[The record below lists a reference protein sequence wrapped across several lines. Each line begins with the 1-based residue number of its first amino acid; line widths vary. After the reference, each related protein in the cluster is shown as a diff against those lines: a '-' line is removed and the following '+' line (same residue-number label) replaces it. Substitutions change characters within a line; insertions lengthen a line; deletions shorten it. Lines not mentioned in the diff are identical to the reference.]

1 MANAYGKMKKN
12 NYLVKS
18 NYFIEASYKLSL
30 QEQRITYI
38 LTTKIEKNDE
48 EFKPYR
54 FGQKEISNILKNH
67 KFTMAELIKT
77 IDSLRNKELVIR
89 KENSVLT
96 TKWLS
101 SAEYFDDGTMELCFD
116 TKLKPYL
123 LQLKDKF
130 TSLDFDNAI
139 KFKSTYSIRMYE
151 LLKQYKSIGER
162 VLEIKDLREKFCI
175 GEDEYERYNDF
186 KRKIIIQAQNEIN
199 KNTEINF
206 DYEEIKKGK
215 KIVAIKF
222 NINSKTCES
231 EKELQ
236 KKEEVKPLVK
246 AQYEV
251 KAEAEEIAVTIDTIP
266 EDLINKVRSIIK
278 IELSDDEFKDIIVA
292 AKYDLELL
300 QRNYNYMLTQ
310 KDIRNTRIWLL
321 NAVKE
326 DYAKDIKGY
335 KKGAGSG
342 ILQDSKRIYSEAE
355 IEEIAQNS
363 TRRIKEEE
371 DADVNRSCENCI
383 ANRKGKCMFKESME
397 NGFCDSFR
405 NEKVG

>member
-1 MANAYGKMKKN
+1 MANAYGKIKKN
-12 NYLVKS
+12 NYVVKS

-30 QEQRITYI
+30 QEHRITYI
-38 LTTKIEKNDE
+38 LTTKIEKNDDK
-48 EFKPYR
+48 FKPYR
-54 FGQKEISNILKNH
+54 FNQKEISNILKNH
-67 KFTMAELIKT
+67 KFTMSELIKT

-89 KENSVLT
+89 KESSVLT

-162 VLEIKDLREKFCI
+162 VLEIDDLREKFCI
-175 GEDEYERYNDF
+175 GENEYERYNDF

-222 NINSKTCES
+222 KINSKLN
-231 EKELQ
+231 EKELTRNEDGDDLAVT
-236 KKEEVKPLVK
+236 KVK
-246 AQYEV
+246 AQVSEV
-251 KAEAEEIAVTIDTIP
+251 AMSIAAIPQEIIDRAR
-266 EDLINKVRSIIK
+266 DIIK
-278 IELSDDEFKDIIVA
+278 IELSESEVKDIIVA
-292 AKYDLELL
+292 AKGDLELI
-300 QRNYNYMLTQ
+300 QSNYNYMLTQ
-310 KDIRNTRIWLL
+310 KDIRNSQSWIL
-321 NAVKE
+321 NAIRE
-326 DYAKDIKGY
+326 DYAKGIKSY
-335 KKGAGSG
+335 KKSPSIRPGDS
-342 ILQDSKRIYSEAE
+342 SKRIYSEKE
-355 IEEIAQNS
+355 LEDIVFRGNS
-363 TRRIKEEE
+363 
-371 DADVNRSCENCI
+371 DAKVDVNVNRSCENCA
-383 ANRKGKCMFKESME
+383 ANRKGKCKFDESME
-397 NGFCDSFR
+397 NSVCDSWR
-405 NEKVG
+405 YDKVV

>member
-1 MANAYGKMKKN
+1 MANAYGKIKKN

-30 QEQRITYI
+30 QEHRITYI

-54 FGQKEISNILKNH
+54 FSSKEITNILKNH

-89 KENSVLT
+89 KESSVLT

-151 LLKQYKSIGER
+151 LLKQYKAIGER
-162 VLEIKDLREKFCI
+162 VLEIEDLREKFCI
-175 GEDEYERYNDF
+175 GENEYERYNDF

-199 KNTEINF
+199 KNTEISF

-222 NINSKTCES
+222 KINSKSS
-231 EKELQ
+231 EKEML
-236 KKEEVKPLVK
+236 KNGESVAL
-246 AQYEV
+246 
-251 KAEAEEIAVTIDTIP
+251 P
-266 EDLINKVRSIIK
+266 EDVVKVPVDEVAVSIAAIPLELLK
-278 IELSDDEFKDIIVA
+278 RASDIMEIELSESELKDIIVT
-292 AKYDLELL
+292 AKGDLDLI

-310 KDIRNTRIWLL
+310 KDIRNTQSWIL
-321 NAVKE
+321 NAVRE
-326 DYAKDIKGY
+326 DYAKGIKGY
-335 KKGAGSG
+335 KKGPEIRPGDS
-342 ILQDSKRIYSEAE
+342 SKRKYSEVE
-355 IEEIAQNS
+355 LEEMLLRGNID
-363 TRRIKEEE
+363 IKVDE
-371 DADVNRSCENCI
+371 NIIKSCENC
-383 ANRKGKCMFKESME
+383 AVNRNGKCMFNESNE
-397 NGFCDSFR
+397 NGVCDTWR
-405 NEKVG
+405 NEKIS